1 MRRNVFGRFLRD
13 HLRTLVGW
21 SVGVAAVTALYSA
34 FWPSMRDSGDAMD
47 AYLESLPEGLMESM
61 GWSSLATVEGYLGA
75 TVFGLLTPVLLV
87 IAAVTL
93 GARAIAG
100 AEEAQELELLLA
112 HPVTRTAVLVQRSAA
127 AAVFVAVLG
136 AVVFGTLL
144 VLGPAVDVD
153 LPVDRLL
160 AACVSVTLIALV
172 YGAVALAVGAATGR
186 RAPALGAAAVLA
198 VVGYLG
204 NTFARQVAELEW
216 LRFGSAFH
224 YAMDPDPLLHG
235 FDLGRTAL
243 LLAVPVVLAAL
254 GAFAFT
260 RRDVGV

>member
-1 MRRNVFGRFLRD
+1 
-13 HLRTLVGW
+13 
-21 SVGVAAVTALYSA
+21 
-34 FWPSMRDSGDAMD
+34 
-47 AYLESLPEGLMESM
+47 
-61 GWSSLATVEGYLGA
+61 
-75 TVFGLLTPVLLV
+75 
-87 IAAVTL
+87 
-93 GARAIAG
+93 
-100 AEEAQELELLLA
+100 
-112 HPVTRTAVLVQRSAA
+112 RSAA

-144 VLGPAVDVD
+144 VLGPAIDVD

-243 LLAVPVVLAAL
+243 PLAVPVVLAAL

-260 RRDVGV
+260 RRAVGVCPVRRGADGPRRAGAGPLQDRVDERLRVEGREVVGALAEPDEFDRHAEFPLHLDDDAALGGAVHLGQHDPGDVDDLGEHPGLPQAV